1 MRIDTPRRPRMRAP
15 GTSLFAIACT
25 ALAPFAALDSA
36 ASPSR
41 TADMPP
47 EVASWRERIL
57 TPGEYVSLAGRW
69 RAYGSEHP
77 AAAIAKV
84 QESRALRYAGGGTEA
99 ERLALLREAL
109 RLDPGC
115 PEALSEAATTL
126 LGCGDPLVGSIEEA
140 IAYGERALA
149 RAPDWPEP
157 RFGLW
162 THCVLAGRDAE
173 ANEQLRALVR
183 TRAFAPPILDFGYNL
198 LLSAPPHATVFTN
211 GDNDTYPPMALQIAS
226 GIRPD
231 VAIVNLS
238 LLNVADYAR
247 QAWKRAFGD
256 EGPFTDEELRELAG
270 GPPGGSH
277 ASPRQPA
284 ERILLALRDKAVAG
298 AWPHPVCFALTVA
311 PDRLDACADRLRIEG
326 IVWRLTRER
335 QGRRPDDEPA
345 IDAARTVGLFRGAF
359 RLDSATDPAHSWGGT
374 DAATRILGNYP
385 AVLRIVATDAAA
397 RGDVETVRYA
407 MRTALPLLK
416 TYGEAELAAK
426 FAAYWKELEP
436 GNPEVDRWR

>member
-1 MRIDTPRRPRMRAP
+1 MTIDARLRPWMRVR
-15 GTSLFAIACT
+15 GTSLFAIVCAVAT
-25 ALAPFAALDSA
+25 GPAPLDAA

-57 TPGEYVSLAGRW
+57 SPGDYLSLADRW
-69 RAYGSEHP
+69 RAYGAKHP

-84 QESRALRYAGGGTEA
+84 QESRALRYAGGATEA

-115 PEALSEAATTL
+115 PEALSEAATTY
-126 LGCGDPLVGSIEEA
+126 LGSGDPVAGSVEEA
-140 IAYGERALA
+140 IEFGEQALA

-162 THCVLAGRDAE
+162 THCVLAGREAE
-173 ANEQLRALVR
+173 ADEQLRALIR

-198 LLSAPPHATVFTN
+198 LLSAPPHATLFTN
-211 GDNDTYPPMALQIAS
+211 GDNDTYPPMALQVAS
-226 GIRPD
+226 AIRPD

-247 QAWKRAFGD
+247 QAWKRAFGGK
-256 EGPFTDEELRELAG
+256 GPFTDEELRELSSAPAAG
-270 GPPGGSH
+270 TGTRTST
-277 ASPRQPA
+277 PA
-284 ERILLALRDKAVAG
+284 ERILLALRDKAVSG
-298 AWPHPVCFALTVA
+298 AWPHPVCLALTVS
-311 PDRLDACADRLRIEG
+311 PDHLACCTDRLRIEG
-326 IVWRLTRER
+326 VVWRLTPER
-335 QGRRPDDEPA
+335 QGRKPDDEPA

-359 RLDSATDPAHSWGGT
+359 RLDSATDPAHPWGET
-374 DAATRILGNYP
+374 DAATKILGNYP

-407 MRTALPLLK
+407 MRTALPLLR

-436 GNPEVDRWR
+436 ANPEVDRWR